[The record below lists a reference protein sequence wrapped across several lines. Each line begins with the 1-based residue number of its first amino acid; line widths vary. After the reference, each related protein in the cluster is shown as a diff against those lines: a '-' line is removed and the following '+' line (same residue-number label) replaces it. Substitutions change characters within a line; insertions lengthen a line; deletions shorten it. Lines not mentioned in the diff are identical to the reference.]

1 MKLPTFQAPEI
12 EEARTKFAALI
23 GDAEALAASS
33 AERIKEIEA
42 ELKAL
47 EAEKVRTGYM
57 CERRADDPW
66 NFSLVTLVGKFVP
79 VACTNS
85 SKRFLTFASLC
96 WHMQARIQTA
106 TVDDELAA
114 DPALR
119 EEIDR
124 EAAAAHYMPG

>member
-47 EAEKVRTGYM
+47 EAEKVRTGDV
-57 CERRADDPW
+57 CERRADGPW
-66 NFSLVTLVGKFVP
+66 NFSFCHFGGETH
-79 VACTNS
+79 AS
-85 SKRFLTFASLC
+85 S
-96 WHMQARIQTA
+96 MY
-106 TVDDELAA
+106 E
-114 DPALR
+114 
-119 EEIDR
+119 
-124 EAAAAHYMPG
+124 